1 MCCVK
6 YLTII
11 RLVCLHPVGLP
22 AKIDNPVAASQVRFQ
37 QFRVIER
44 LCVKGSNKPSY
55 RGAL

>member
-1 MCCVK
+1 
-6 YLTII
+6 
-11 RLVCLHPVGLP
+11 LVCLHPVGLP